1 MTKHEL
7 VCEREWM
14 WPLLTVCSV
23 LLQSCRLKKKFT
35 KRFEKL
41 LVLNTNLKYVLENRC
56 EIRIVIDIE
65 TNSKCFNPVVP
76 SKHIFFLTCY
86 MVFIQ
91 REGWEQ
97 EHILFI
103 PFFVR
108 TSLVTLVVTA
118 IADAAASTK
127 CGHQDVISVPAR
139 FHTIKRSKKAK
150 VKSSS

>member
-1 MTKHEL
+1 MHHDKTWTCVWTWMNVTTTHSGFCVVTKLKKEFTKHFL
-7 VCEREWM
+7 
-14 WPLLTVCSV
+14 
-23 LLQSCRLKKKFT
+23 
-35 KRFEKL
+35 KL
-41 LVLNTNLKYVLENRC
+41 LVLNTNMKYVLENRYD
-56 EIRIVIDIE
+56 IRIEIE
-65 TNSKCFNPVVP
+65 INSKQLDPVVP

-118 IADAAASTK
+118 IADAASTK

>member
-14 WPLLTVCSV
+14 WPLLAVCFV
-23 LLQSCRLKKKFT
+23 LLQSCSLQKKFT
-35 KRFEKL
+35 KRFEKS
-41 LVLNTNLKYVLENRC
+41 LVLNTNMKYVLENRC

-118 IADAAASTK
+118 IADAASTK

>member
-1 MTKHEL
+1 MHHDKTWTCVWTWMNVTTTRSVFCAFTK
-7 VCEREWM
+7 
-14 WPLLTVCSV
+14 
-23 LLQSCRLKKKFT
+23 LQSSEKIYQTIWKVVS
-35 KRFEKL
+35 FE
-41 LVLNTNLKYVLENRC
+41 YQP
-56 EIRIVIDIE
+56 EICIRKSLWNQNKIE
-65 TNSKCFNPVVP
+65 INSKHFDPIVP

-118 IADAAASTK
+118 IADAASTK